1 MSVREELEHEGK
13 SIVTEFTK
21 DGVQIQFV
29 LETATF
35 PDDYEPKEELTLQTQ
50 LYEIGA
56 RGIRFEYDL
65 TYNINHIDGVLFRLP
80 ASQSDENR
88 LINVSCVSLLTEWND
103 DGSIT
108 VPEKPFDSAE
118 FTLEPGVYRAY
129 DVKTIVDRETYDNLH
144 AE

>member
-1 MSVREELEHEGK
+1 MSVREDLKQDGK
-13 SIVTEFTK
+13 SVVTEFTK
-21 DGVQIQFV
+21 DGVTIQLV

-35 PDDYEPKEELTLQTQ
+35 PEGYDPKEELTLRTH

-80 ASQSDENR
+80 PSQFETETTA
-88 LINVSCVSLLTEWND
+88 VSCVSLLTEWHN

-108 VPEKPFDSAE
+108 VPDEPFDSAE
-118 FTLEPGVYRAY
+118 FRLESGVYRAY
-129 DVKTIVDRETYDNLH
+129 DVQTVVDKDVYDAH
-144 AE
+144 HG